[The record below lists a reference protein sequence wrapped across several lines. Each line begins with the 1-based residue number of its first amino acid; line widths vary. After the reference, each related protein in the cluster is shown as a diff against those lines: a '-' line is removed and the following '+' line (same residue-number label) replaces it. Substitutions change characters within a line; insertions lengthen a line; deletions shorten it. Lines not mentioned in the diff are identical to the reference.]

1 ADRDP
6 ADRLVPTDRRAIEL
20 DVEEAAAAAGGGVA
34 GVPAG
39 LKERR
44 MTESQTA
51 SPAIVERPC
60 RACGNALDS
69 ILDLGRLRL
78 STFPALGDPPLPAA
92 PLDLCACAACR
103 LVQLRH
109 TGDRAHLFAH
119 EYWYRTGVNETMR
132 AERADLVRT
141 ALPRI
146 GGLWPGD
153 VAVDVGAN
161 DGTLLQAIPP

>member
-1 ADRDP
+1 
-6 ADRLVPTDRRAIEL
+6 
-20 DVEEAAAAAGGGVA
+20 
-34 GVPAG
+34 
-39 LKERR
+39 

-109 TGDRAHLFAH
+109 TVDRAHLFAH
-119 EYWYRTGVNETMR
+119 EYWYRSGVNETMR
-132 AERADLVRT
+132 AELEDLVRT

-161 DGTLLQAIPP
+161 DGTLLQAIPPEVIRIAVEPAANLHEALRPHCDLLDSTFFPADPALVRAPGS